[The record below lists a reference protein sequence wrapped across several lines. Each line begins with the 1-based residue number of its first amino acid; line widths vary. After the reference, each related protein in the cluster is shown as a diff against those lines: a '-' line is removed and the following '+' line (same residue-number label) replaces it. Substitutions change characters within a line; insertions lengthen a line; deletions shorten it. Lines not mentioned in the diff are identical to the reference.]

1 MYYKFKLSTSED
13 FRISSLCNG
22 IEIVTPSLTGREKDN
37 EYVLQKKIK
46 EKYQFCD

>member
-13 FRISSLCNG
+13 FRISSLRNG
-22 IEIVTPSLTGREKDN
+22 IEIFTAILTERKEDN
-37 EYVLQKKIK
+37 EYVLEKKIK